1 MITSV
6 SGKDRNP
13 VARRAGRGNTG
24 RVVCRSPRS
33 ARATGPL
40 PAQAAITGR
49 RSQTCFRS
57 TVRSPSPLSVIG
69 PSHTRS
75 RKEGAERV
83 LGSGQPG
90 AVMPSI
96 AIRCS
101 LVNAVARGWDA
112 SPAKRWRNFLRM
124 ISHSL
129 GYGLSPR
136 NPFDAL
142 KPSVLATLPDW
153 LGFTRITTCHL
164 QVPLSRPCVVVPR
177 PDLSLRSLRVTTQ
190 K

>member
-1 MITSV
+1 
-6 SGKDRNP
+6 
-13 VARRAGRGNTG
+13 
-24 RVVCRSPRS
+24 
-33 ARATGPL
+33 
-40 PAQAAITGR
+40 
-49 RSQTCFRS
+49 
-57 TVRSPSPLSVIG
+57 
-69 PSHTRS
+69 
-75 RKEGAERV
+75 
-83 LGSGQPG
+83 
-90 AVMPSI
+90 MPSI
-96 AIRCS
+96 AIHCS

-153 LGFTRITTCHL
+153 LGFTRITACHL

>member
-1 MITSV
+1 
-6 SGKDRNP
+6 
-13 VARRAGRGNTG
+13 
-24 RVVCRSPRS
+24 
-33 ARATGPL
+33 
-40 PAQAAITGR
+40 
-49 RSQTCFRS
+49 
-57 TVRSPSPLSVIG
+57 
-69 PSHTRS
+69 
-75 RKEGAERV
+75 
-83 LGSGQPG
+83 
-90 AVMPSI
+90 MPSI

-153 LGFTRITTCHL
+153 LGSPGL
-164 QVPLSRPCVVVPR
+164 PLATSKSPCLDPA
-177 PDLSLRSLRVTTQ
+177 
-190 K
+190 